1 MSCQGCVN
9 AVKNVLNKFQDTAY
23 EVELEN
29 QLVTVTTK
37 ATNEEVF
44 NALKGTGKELAGII
58 LIGLG
63 LYELASPE
71 VRFYSNVIPLATI
84 LLGVLIFLIS
94 VTGCFGAVAESKPI
108 LVTYFIVLLI
118 LVIIQVIAAII
129 TLVDSQNVE
138 RILDTAWEK
147 AYQEH
152 PAIIRDIEDEYA
164 CCGFRNTTDR
174 AIPKRT
180 PDACVESPWF
190 GYNKPCLASL
200 ETAYRRHHTMLAVW
214 GIVLAVIQI
223 LALISVYILIVF
235 LPTPEERERIYRAE
249 HERLVRIGRGEDPEQ
264 PTKPYSVGQYG
275 ATSGVST

>member
-1 MSCQGCVN
+1 MGMTIAAGRLFVILTN
-9 AVKNVLNKFQDTAY
+9 TL
-23 EVELEN
+23 
-29 QLVTVTTK
+29 TT
-37 ATNEEVF
+37 
-44 NALKGTGKELAGII
+44 LAGVI

-84 LLGVLIFLIS
+84 ILGVLVFLIS
-94 VTGCFGAVAESKPI
+94 VTGCFGAIAESKPI
-108 LVTYFIVLLI
+108 LIMYFIILLI
-118 LVIIQVIAAII
+118 LVIVQVIAAIV

-138 RILDTAWEK
+138 RVLDNAWEK

-180 PDACVESPWF
+180 PESCVESPWF
-190 GYNKPCLASL
+190 GYNRPCLASL
-200 ETAYRRHHTMLAVW
+200 ENSYRRHHTMLAVW
-214 GIVLAVIQI
+214 GIILAIIQI
-223 LALISVYILIVF
+223 LALISAYLLIMF

-264 PTKPYSVGQYG
+264 PTKPYGVGQYG
-275 ATSGVST
+275 STSGVST